1 MNDVLNQIIEKNH
14 ITEEFINA
22 KKMDKE
28 NRIFMSDNYV
38 IKIYYPKKFQYYYN
52 ELEVYHNLQ
61 SKDYLPKLYSY
72 GEESTYKYIVISRL
86 DGKSLFDSWDEYT
99 VDERS
104 EFVKQISNI
113 LKDINEIRVE
123 PINFKSILDTKF
135 LNVLSNL
142 NFSGNFIS
150 LLQDM
155 YTNNS
160 EFIKTSELGHLIHVD
175 VHFYNFFVNKNK
187 IYAYDFENTM
197 MAPLDYQLLR
207 WYRMWRYPETFIYP
221 KNSLT
226 NQQKHSYETIMPNM
240 LSNYQELCSNYHFE
254 ERMKA
259 YLLVYLLEEAK
270 RCNLSEEKVKTY
282 IKENS
287 KIKI

>member
-1 MNDVLNQIIEKNH
+1 M
-14 ITEEFINA
+14 
-22 KKMDKE
+22 
-28 NRIFMSDNYV
+28 
-38 IKIYYPKKFQYYYN
+38 
-52 ELEVYHNLQ
+52 
-61 SKDYLPKLYSY
+61 
-72 GEESTYKYIVISRL
+72 
-86 DGKSLFDSWDEYT
+86 
-99 VDERS
+99 
-104 EFVKQISNI
+104 
-113 LKDINEIRVE
+113 
-123 PINFKSILDTKF
+123 
-135 LNVLSNL
+135 
-142 NFSGNFIS
+142 
-150 LLQDM
+150 
-155 YTNNS
+155 
-160 EFIKTSELGHLIHVD
+160 IHVD